1 MVARGLLLLVVMVAA
16 AAAVTTALAV
26 PAHAQEID
34 HSTYVESVQV
44 LVDRVS
50 GTVSASV
57 LHQSTSTGDIVLP
70 DSLEERILE
79 HDRLI
84 AIIFTNADTCVPGV
98 VDEACIVINMAR
110 VPGETNIILVQDGA
124 RAVGDLF
131 IDEVNEVMGMSAA
144 FHSVFVHHDDT
155 QNEALGVLYPV
166 MGRNTVSAVY
176 TVPQQD
182 ALPSYHGIS
191 SRMLAGGIAE
201 GGGFV
206 DAARALAAQQGST
219 VTFLAAPLSIDTLMQ
234 LKVTR
239 TYNHTIQEVLDPLEL
254 LGVDGVKKSAYFD
267 DGFYPLSSLIRVAIV
282 SPEPA
287 SVSGARADIL
297 PMRQSGST
305 LVPEDVSG
313 AGWVLDPGAGE
324 LIRGTYLLGGA
335 GEVLRGETEITL
347 GGAPDGP
354 GETPGSQ
361 DPPGAPAVD
370 VAVSPD
376 SIIVVGVIVAAGG
389 AAAIFYLRG
398 YYGRR
403 S

>member
-1 MVARGLLLLVVMVAA
+1 MMARVLLLL
-16 AAAVTTALAV
+16 AAAVSAALAV
-26 PAHAQEID
+26 PVHAQEID
-34 HSTYVESVQV
+34 YSTYVESVQV

-50 GTVSASV
+50 DTVSASV
-57 LHQSTSTGDIVLP
+57 LHQSTDTGDIMLP
-70 DSLEERILE
+70 DSLEGRILG

-84 AIIFTNADTCVPGV
+84 AILFTNADTCVPGV
-98 VDEACIVINMAR
+98 VDEACMIVNMAR

-131 IDEVNEVMGMSAA
+131 IDEVNEVMGMGAT

-155 QNEALGVLYPV
+155 QNEALGVMYPAA
-166 MGRNTVSAVY
+166 GRNTVSAVY

-182 ALPSYHGIS
+182 TLSFYDGIS

-239 TYNHTIQEVLDPLEL
+239 TYNHTTQEMLDPLEL
-254 LGVDGVKKSAYFD
+254 LGVEGVKKSAYFD
-267 DGFYPLSSLIRVAIV
+267 SGFYPLNSLIRVAII

-297 PMRQSGST
+297 PMSQSGST

-313 AGWVLDPGAGE
+313 AGWALDPGVGE

-335 GEVLRGETEITL
+335 VEVLRGETEITL
-347 GGAPDGP
+347 GGAPDEP
-354 GETPGSQ
+354 GETPGGQNTSNV
-361 DPPGAPAVD
+361 PAVD

-398 YYGRR
+398 YGRR
-403 S
+403 R